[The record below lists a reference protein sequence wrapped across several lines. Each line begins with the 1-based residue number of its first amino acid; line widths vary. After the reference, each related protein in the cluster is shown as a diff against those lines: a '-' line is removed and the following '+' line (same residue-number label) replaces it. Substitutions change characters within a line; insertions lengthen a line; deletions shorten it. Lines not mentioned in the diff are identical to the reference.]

1 MHIAQVAALLLS
13 ILVLQAQAD
22 DLVLVDDGRAACG
35 EPLEVEAP

>member
-1 MHIAQVAALLLS
+1 MRIALLASLLLS

-35 EPLEVEAP
+35 EPLKVEAP